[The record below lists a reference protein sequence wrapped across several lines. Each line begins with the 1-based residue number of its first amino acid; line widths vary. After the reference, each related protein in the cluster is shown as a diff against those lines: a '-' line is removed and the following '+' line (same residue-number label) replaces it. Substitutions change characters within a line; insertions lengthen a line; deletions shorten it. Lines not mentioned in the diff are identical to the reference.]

1 MRLLQEQNVKENG
14 NEFNELSSEEKS
26 LFLQK
31 KILSTGLF
39 HPNEGVEFY
48 NYDRIFIDL
57 DSLLSRLTSEELPVE
72 TSIRVELID
81 FIMMTFTEFFKKYS
95 NYSNI
100 FIIYGFK
107 KNKIFNDIYPEWNLD
122 RYKRLENETVVNFIH
137 NNLIKRL
144 KSYSKKVK
152 NVSIIEYKKAFII
165 DILKILNVFEK
176 EGFNLIISRNPQILT
191 LLAYYNVFIYDG
203 KDVIDRRTCKMIKGY
218 PKVHHSL
225 IPHWFL
231 LRGDKRNGYKGY
243 PRMGPKIT
251 DNYIEKHKGDIISFT
266 DERIKT
272 VEKYRKLYFVKELI

>member
-1 MRLLQEQNVKENG
+1 MQEQNVKENG
-14 NEFNELSSEEKS
+14 SEFNELSSEEKS

-31 KILSTGLF
+31 KILTTGLF

-48 NYDRIFIDL
+48 NYDRILIDL
-57 DSLLSRLTSEELPVE
+57 DSLLSRLISEELPVE

-81 FIMMTFTEFFKKYS
+81 FIMMSFTEFFKKYS

-122 RYKRLENETVVNFIH
+122 RYKRLENETVVDFIH
-137 NNLIKRL
+137 NNLIKKL

-165 DILKILNVFEK
+165 DVLKILNVFGK

-203 KDVIDRRTCKMIKGY
+203 KDVIDRRTCKMIKGC

-251 DNYIEKHKGDIISFT
+251 DNYIEKHKADIISFT